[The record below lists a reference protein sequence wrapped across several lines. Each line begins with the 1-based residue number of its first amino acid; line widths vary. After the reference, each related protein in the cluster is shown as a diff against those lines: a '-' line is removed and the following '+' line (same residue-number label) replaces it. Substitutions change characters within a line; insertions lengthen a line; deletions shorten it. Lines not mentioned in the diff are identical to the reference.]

1 MHVEA
6 LWEDLDWTSKVERW
20 CQNFELWGYS
30 SKNMLQRFVRN
41 RCTHAYRPVNV
52 KTNMTSVWIDVLPP
66 NFQSLF
72 IHNWIRLNVISPT
85 ASKKRDDGRTP
96 HQTISARCYKT
107 VHIFPVLATFG
118 QLLTIFRSNFNSIH
132 YTGLHPY
139 PAGLRLYLWSLLF
152 GRNSMPVTQVLL
164 LMYEALV
171 KLFEKVFR
179 SKFNSMIWKEPRM
192 RPTFEH
198 WAVVGV

>member
-1 MHVEA
+1 MCSHQISNDYSFITESALMLFHPRHQRKDMMEEVHIKQFLHV
-6 LWEDLDWTSKVERW
+6 
-20 CQNFELWGYS
+20 
-30 SKNMLQRFVRN
+30 
-41 RCTHAYRPVNV
+41 
-52 KTNMTSVWIDVLPP
+52 
-66 NFQSLF
+66 
-72 IHNWIRLNVISPT
+72 VI
-85 ASKKRDDGRTP
+85 
-96 HQTISARCYKT
+96 T

-179 SKFNSMIWKEPRM
+179 FKFNSMI
-192 RPTFEH
+192 
-198 WAVVGV
+198 